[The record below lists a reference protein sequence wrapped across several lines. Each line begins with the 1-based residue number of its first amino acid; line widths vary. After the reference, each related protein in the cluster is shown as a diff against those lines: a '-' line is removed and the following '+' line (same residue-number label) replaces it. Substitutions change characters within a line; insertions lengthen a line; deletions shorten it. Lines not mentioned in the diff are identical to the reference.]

1 MPKEKPKP
9 PLKVEPINEDVV
21 KGVWVDGIGVHA
33 GPDYVMLE
41 GVMLKPRSDKPRI
54 VSRIMFPPRV
64 FEKLVKLLNKLLKE
78 YQKKLEEE
86 KKKAVK
92 K

>member
-1 MPKEKPKP
+1 MAKEKPKP
-9 PLKVEPINEDVV
+9 PQKAEPINEKVL
-21 KGVWVDGIGVHA
+21 KGVWVDGIGVYV

-41 GVMLKPRSDKPRI
+41 GVMLKPRSDKPYV
-54 VSRIMFPPRV
+54 VSRVMFPPRV
-64 FEKLVKLLNKLLKE
+64 FETLVKVLNRLLEE
-78 YQKKLEEE
+78 YKKKLEEE